1 MIRRIR
7 ALIARR
13 QPHADAPAAVPG
25 DACGGVAQVEPRPP
39 SPLLL
44 DAVGQRVFGA
54 DPEPGRHPFQKGDI
68 AVWRSPDPST
78 GFGVVVFEVANVW
91 WLHRGLGL
99 DPVPMVTEIGTT
111 PDGKRCQYHFR
122 ADACELLQGDRS

>member
-7 ALIARR
+7 ALIARW

-25 DACGGVAQVEPRPP
+25 DACGGVAPVEPRPS

-44 DAVGQRVFGA
+44 DEVRQRVFGT

-68 AVWRSPDPST
+68 AAWRWSDH
-78 GFGVVVFEVANVW
+78 GDMVVFEVARAW
-91 WLHRGLGL
+91 WSYLGPGK

-111 PDGKRCQYHFR
+111 PDGKRCQYHYR

>member
-7 ALIARR
+7 ALIARW

-25 DACGGVAQVEPRPP
+25 DACGGVAPVEPRPP

-44 DAVGQRVFGA
+44 DAVGQRVFG
-54 DPEPGRHPFQKGDI
+54 PEAIPGRHPFRKGDI
-68 AVWRSPDPST
+68 AAWRSPDH
-78 GFGVVVFEVANVW
+78 GDMVVFEVARAW
-91 WLHRGLGL
+91 WSYLGPGL

-111 PDGKRCQYHFR
+111 PDGKPCQYHYR
-122 ADACELLQGDRS
+122 AFACELLQGDRS